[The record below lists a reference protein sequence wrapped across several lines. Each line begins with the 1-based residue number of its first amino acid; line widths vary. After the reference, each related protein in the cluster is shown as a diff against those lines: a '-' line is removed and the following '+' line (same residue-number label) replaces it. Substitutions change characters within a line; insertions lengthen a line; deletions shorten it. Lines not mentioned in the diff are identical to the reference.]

1 MDMELT
7 FRQAT
12 AADVPAIVRLLV
24 DDDLGRTRDDASMPL
39 DARYLDAFAAIDR
52 DPNQLLTVVERE
64 RELVGCLQITFI
76 PGLSR
81 FGMWRGQIESVRVAS
96 SERGHGLGRT
106 MLEWAIAECRRRS
119 CGIVQLTTDK
129 RRGRA
134 HRFYESLGF
143 EASHEGMKLALK

>member
-1 MDMELT
+1 MELT
-7 FRQAT
+7 FRRAT
-12 AADVPAIVRLLV
+12 AADVPSIVRLLV

-52 DPNQLLTVVERE
+52 DPNQLLTVVERD
-64 RELVGCLQITFI
+64 RELVGCLQLTFI